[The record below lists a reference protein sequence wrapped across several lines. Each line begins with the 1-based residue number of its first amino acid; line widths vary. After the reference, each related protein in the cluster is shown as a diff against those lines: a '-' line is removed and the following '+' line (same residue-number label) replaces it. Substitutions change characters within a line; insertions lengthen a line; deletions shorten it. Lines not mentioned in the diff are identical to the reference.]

1 MKSKKFKFETTRS
14 ILSSRFVIDA
24 ELIEASPQVRIE
36 SEENS
41 EQSLVFARFEHLL
54 IKLFAQSQLSINFS
68 FEKLFQMIDNN
79 SRNLLRKEVI

>member
-1 MKSKKFKFETTRS
+1 MKIKKFKFETTRS
-14 ILSSRFVIDA
+14 ILSSGFVIDA
-24 ELIEASPQVRIE
+24 ELIDASPQVRIE

-41 EQSLVFARFEHLL
+41 EQSSVFARFE
-54 IKLFAQSQLSINFS
+54 SQLSINFS